1 MLGKVLVIAPYNGLA
16 RLTGRIGR
24 DYPDLEIAVRTADLE
39 EAVPLLDWARRKGF
53 DLVVSRGGTA
63 LRLEQE
69 IALPVVEIPVSGYDL
84 FRLTSFIKDYSGHVS
99 LIGFANVCAGV
110 AVFADYL
117 NVDISYT
124 VVDEAG
130 DVDQAIAAARQEGR
144 VVIGDTVTTRKAEEA
159 GVQSLLI
166 TSGPES
172 VRQALDAALNLLRA
186 MRRVRDRQDAVE
198 RSLKLLAGD
207 PVLCDPKGNQIA
219 LPQSPSLS
227 PDQGGWRDRLLAFFA
242 TNPGMPEGPYRLHS
256 GVLSA
261 MGNDLAVLALCLADR
276 RFLLF
281 HDSDVIGRRP
291 VSYCLIRVGP
301 SSLVQLI
308 TARHHL
314 SAAAKRATELLK
326 TPGPIALVGESGTGR
341 TTMLRAL
348 QTASFGETPD
358 LLAEISIAG
367 PLRDAHRRTLDFLAA
382 ADGRLAIVV
391 GAENLKQVD
400 QEDLARHLTTAGH
413 GTVLLFSDA
422 PERLEK
428 HGSMAPGLAKL
439 CASRLISLPS
449 IADDPASFE
458 ATILYDLMVANAA
471 HGKAVHGF
479 GPAMIA
485 ELRRR
490 RWSRNYEELAEF
502 LDRVVEEAPDGDH
515 IITALPAAELADAN
529 ETDAGFR
536 LDLNQPLEA
545 MEQRII
551 AAVLAEEGGNKARA
565 AQRLGIGRSTL
576 WRKLN
581 GDGQ

>member
-1 MLGKVLVIAPYNGLA
+1 MLGKVLVIAPYEGLA
-16 RLTGRIGR
+16 RLTSRIGR
-24 DYPDLEIAVRTADLE
+24 EYPELEIAVRTADLE
-39 EAVPLLDWARRKGF
+39 AAVPLLDWARRKGF

-69 IALPVVEIPVSGYDL
+69 IALPIVEIPVSGYDL
-84 FRLTSFIKDYSGHVS
+84 FRLTSFIKDYSSRVS

-117 NVDISYT
+117 KVDIAYT

-130 DVDQAIAAARQEGR
+130 DVDRAIAAAREEGR
-144 VVIGDTVTTRKAEEA
+144 VVIGDAVTTRKADMA
-159 GVQSLLI
+159 GVRSVLI

-186 MRRVRDRQDAVE
+186 MQRVRDRQDAVE

-207 PVLCDPKGNQIA
+207 PVLCDPNGSQIA
-219 LPQSPSLS
+219 LMQSPPLS
-227 PDQGGWRDRLLAFFA
+227 PDQGAWRDRLMALFA
-242 TNPGMPEGPYRLHS
+242 ANPGMPEGPYRLHG

-261 MGNDLAVLALCLADR
+261 AGNDLAVLALCLAER

-281 HDSDVIGRRP
+281 HDSDVVGQRP
-291 VSYCLIRVGP
+291 VSYRLIHTGP
-301 SSLVQLI
+301 ARLAQLI

-314 SAAAKRATELLK
+314 SAAAQRATELVK

-348 QTASFGETPD
+348 QTEWFGQTPD
-358 LLAEISIAG
+358 LLAEITIAG

-382 ADGRLAIVV
+382 ADGRLAIVA

-400 QEDLARHLTTAGH
+400 QEDLARHLTTSGRGA
-413 GTVLLFSDA
+413 VLLFSAA
-422 PERLEK
+422 PERLQR
-428 HGSMAPGLAKL
+428 HGTLAPGLADL
-439 CASRLISLPS
+439 CAGRLIVLPS
-449 IADDPASFE
+449 IADDPVSFE
-458 ATILYDLMVANAA
+458 ATVLYDLMEANAT
-471 HGKAVHGF
+471 HGKAVRGF
-479 GPAMIA
+479 SPAMLA

-490 RWSRNYEELAEF
+490 HWSRNYEELSEF
-502 LDRVVEEAPDGDH
+502 LDRLVEEAPDGDYVVN
-515 IITALPAAELADAN
+515 TLPPADLADAN
-529 ETDAGFR
+529 QGEAGFHV
-536 LDLNQPLEA
+536 DLNQPLEA

-551 AAVLAEEGGNKARA
+551 AAVLADERGNKARA

-581 GDGQ
+581 GNGQ